1 VAPGVSNPE
10 PLGLSL
16 EEFAKALIKVL
27 SKTENLVAV
36 DLVEVNPLV
45 DHGDIT
51 SIVAAKIGLEIVGL
65 YVEKMKSS

>member
-1 VAPGVSNPE
+1 M
-10 PLGLSL
+10 
-16 EEFAKALIKVL
+16 KVL
-27 SKTENLVAV
+27 SKSENLIAV

-51 SIVAAKIGLEIVGL
+51 SVVAAKIGLEIVGL